1 MTTETI
7 AQAQQAIPDF
17 AKDIRLNLGSVLTP
31 EGSPGLSPSQVA
43 GVALASAYAARHRSV
58 IRNAESY
65 ASRTL
70 RPEEVRAAR
79 SAASIMAMTNVYYRF
94 VHLVNDPDYGHMPTR
109 LRMSVIG
116 DPGIARTDFE
126 LYCLGVSA
134 VNGCAYCVE
143 SHARKVT
150 AEGVSKEGVQ
160 SVARIAAVIFAAAQ
174 AASIAEDGGQ

>member
-1 MTTETI
+1 MISETI
-7 AQAQQAIPDF
+7 AQAQQSVPDF

-31 EGSPGLSPSQVA
+31 EGSPGLTPSQVA
-43 GVALASAYAARHRSV
+43 GVALSSAYATRDRSIVKAIETYARM
-58 IRNAESY
+58 
-65 ASRTL
+65 TL
-70 RPEEVRAAR
+70 TPQEMQAAR

-94 VHLVNDPDYGHMPTR
+94 VHLVNDPDYAQMPAR
-109 LRMSVIG
+109 LRMSIIG

-150 AEGVSKEGVQ
+150 AEGISKQGVQ
-160 SVARIAAVIFAAAQ
+160 SVARIAAVLFAAAQ
-174 AASIAEDGGQ
+174 AARIAEDGGQ

>member
-1 MTTETI
+1 MTSAAI
-7 AQAQQAIPDF
+7 AEAQQSVPDF

-31 EGSPGLSPSQVA
+31 EGSPGLTPSQVA
-43 GVALASAYAARHRSV
+43 GVALASAYAARQRSV
-58 IRNAESY
+58 IADLESY
-65 ASRTL
+65 ARTVL
-70 RPEEVRAAR
+70 GPEEIRAAS

-94 VHLVNDPDYGHMPTR
+94 IHLVNDPDYGQMPAR

-116 DPGIARTDFE
+116 SPGIARTDFE

-150 AEGVSKEGVQ
+150 AEGITKEGVQ
-160 SVARIAAVIFAAAQ
+160 SVARIAAVLFAAAQ
-174 AASIAEDGGQ
+174 AARIAEDGGQ